1 MPGDLRDFYCA
12 DLPIVRAP
20 KPKMR
25 SEQILFLSGPY
36 SRDPVACTNIAIVI
50 QSKLLAAGWSVFCP
64 HANSHFADVQ
74 HKLPPDFYYN
84 MDLQFLRRCDAIV
97 MLPDWIAS
105 KGATLERDLALERGL
120 PIYYW
125 HSADDR
131 RRLLEDGEPR

>member
-1 MPGDLRDFYCA
+1 MPA
-12 DLPIVRAP
+12 RAQ
-20 KPKMR
+20 
-25 SEQILFLSGPY
+25 QILFLSGPY
-36 SRDPVACTNIAIVI
+36 SKDPIACTNAAIAV
-50 QSKLLAAGWSVFCP
+50 QAELLKAGWSVFCP

-97 MLPDWIAS
+97 MLPGWIAS

-125 HSADDR
+125 EFASDWK
-131 RRLLEDGEPR
+131 RLTGGGDGTR